1 MSLWKKCIRYKHAS
15 VKYGGTFYVVHVP
28 LQVPVLY
35 AVEVLGT
42 LQGTC
47 TVSQVVVYAVHVPV
61 SLYVVHVPL
70 TQVPV
75 AQSVSVRHSRRVRSI
90 VSSMQASY
98 GEFSTLKPSG
108 QLQVGRWFTG
118 EHTALVPHP
127 VNRGQGSEQLPSRHS
142 FSSGQSLLKLQPSTQ
157 EPYSQICPK
166 GQLLSAWHPARHT
179 FSEQYSPARQC
190 AS

>member
-28 LQVPVLY
+28 LPVPVLY

-47 TVSQVVVYAVHVPV
+47 TVSQVVVYAVHVPVSLYVVHVPLTQVVVYAVHVPV

-98 GEFSTLKPSG
+98 GEFSTEYAKIINIG
-108 QLQVGRWFTG
+108 
-118 EHTALVPHP
+118 
-127 VNRGQGSEQLPSRHS
+127 
-142 FSSGQSLLKLQPSTQ
+142 
-157 EPYSQICPK
+157 
-166 GQLLSAWHPARHT
+166 
-179 FSEQYSPARQC
+179 
-190 AS
+190 